1 MLDTVLIV
9 IIFVLSYFS
18 LIRKSSKDRQ
28 ARLLDRLE
36 KYLDKVAPE
45 SEGDESGEEEEETP
59 EEDEG
64 EEEDGEGDSSSPSED
79 PLTLLSQAFLN
90 AGDSKDTEKLVQ
102 ASRELLKE
110 NLGALM
116 NEEGQKEF
124 AKLFGQLT
132 EFVKL

>member
-1 MLDTVLIV
+1 MLDTLLIV
-9 IIFVLSYFS
+9 IVFVLSYFS
-18 LIRKSSKDRQ
+18 LVRKSGKDRQ

-36 KYLDKVAPE
+36 KYLDRVAPE
-45 SEGDESGEEEEETP
+45 VQEESAEEEEDN
-59 EEDEG
+59 EEEEG
-64 EEEDGEGDSSSPSED
+64 EEDGDNEERED
-79 PLTLLSQAFLN
+79 PLSLLSKAFLESTT
-90 AGDSKDTEKLVQ
+90 GDSKDTEKLVQ

-116 NEEGQKEF
+116 NQEGQKEF